1 MTVAD
6 TLQEADIQN
15 ELAAAQ
21 EAIRRLRRYV
31 PAAVAEGILHDQER
45 LRGERREVAVLFAD
59 MVNFTR
65 LSASLDAESVFGL
78 INDLLSR
85 LVECIHRYDGTVDKF
100 TGDGLMAVF
109 GAPIAH
115 ENNPELAV
123 RAALDMQKAA
133 AAFGPIALAQLGA
146 PLKIRIGI
154 HTGPAVAGILGAQ
167 EQAAYTVI
175 GATVNLAARMESL
188 ARPGHILVSPR
199 VYQQT
204 HTLFNF
210 QAMGTAQ
217 VKGIVEP
224 VVIYEAIGGRS
235 EPLPTQGV
243 AGVTDIFVGRDAE
256 LEQLR
261 TLVTAFLDDQHGRLV
276 EIQGEAGVGKSRLVS
291 EGLSTLSSNQV
302 TIWQGRALPYGQG
315 VGYGVFRSLLQHATR
330 SCPPDEGNVLVSPAL
345 RPFLRQVLG
354 LTPTPEEQTIFRH
367 LEPERVKQLTIVAL
381 REWVLGQARQQPVIL
396 ILEDLHWADDLS
408 RDTLRA
414 LVNLIHE
421 APVLLCVVS
430 RPRPGAPLDLTVHP
444 AEEPLAAPLH
454 LSLELEPLSPEHS
467 REMLG
472 HLVNLHGLSESFINT
487 ILTRAA
493 CNPFYIEEFVHMLI
507 EKQVLMLEDGQWQ
520 VVTARAL
527 QELEVPAT
535 LRGLMMARVD
545 RLPGDLQDVLRSAA
559 VIGMQFSARL
569 LEAVVHRLHGPISV
583 VPLLERLKDLGLLV
597 ERPEAG
603 EMVYAFRHIITQETV
618 YHGLLRSQRPE
629 LHRTVAWCI
638 ESLYSADLSNQV
650 QVLALH
656 YHLAHEHNKAMH
668 YALLAGDRARE
679 HFANR
684 EAIEYYSRVL
694 QLSQHLSNCKA
705 ERWQAVVG
713 LGQVKQHIG
722 EYEEAIACHRAAL
735 EEWPQA
741 PPEDRAQAMLELGQV
756 WEKRGDLQ
764 EAEGWLHQGLAQLGD
779 AGATFPQL
787 TARLYSELGWLGLR
801 RGNLTT
807 AQEWLEQGSTL
818 VGDTGRYDVLSSIL
832 NRLGLVYYNRG
843 EWKRATMYVERALEL
858 RERLGDLVGYARSLN
873 NLGILKEASGDWD
886 GALAN
891 YERAAETHE
900 RIGEVEGL
908 AIAYTNLGD
917 LYANRGD
924 WARAEENL
932 LRSFTLA
939 RRIAHPYQL
948 ALAHTNL
955 GEVYLLQK
963 RWVDCAQHLNAAI
976 PLYTE
981 AGARANLNLSEAYY
995 LQGILH
1001 LEQGQTD
1008 AALQWAERN
1017 YNLLREVTGA
1027 DEGESVEWG
1036 RYERLMGRIAQAHDD
1051 LVAASLHLERSAAI
1065 FHASDSQI
1073 EAGRAA
1079 YWSSLLSLK
1088 LHQPESAREELLV
1101 AQEIFKRLG
1110 AAADLQHVGEQ
1121 LARLEEA

>member
-1 MTVAD
+1 
-6 TLQEADIQN
+6 
-15 ELAAAQ
+15 
-21 EAIRRLRRYV
+21 
-31 PAAVAEGILHDQER
+31 
-45 LRGERREVAVLFAD
+45 
-59 MVNFTR
+59 
-65 LSASLDAESVFGL
+65 
-78 INDLLSR
+78 
-85 LVECIHRYDGTVDKF
+85 
-100 TGDGLMAVF
+100 
-109 GAPIAH
+109 
-115 ENNPELAV
+115 
-123 RAALDMQKAA
+123 
-133 AAFGPIALAQLGA
+133 
-146 PLKIRIGI
+146 
-154 HTGPAVAGILGAQ
+154 
-167 EQAAYTVI
+167 
-175 GATVNLAARMESL
+175 
-188 ARPGHILVSPR
+188 
-199 VYQQT
+199 
-204 HTLFNF
+204 
-210 QAMGTAQ
+210 
-217 VKGIVEP
+217 
-224 VVIYEAIGGRS
+224 
-235 EPLPTQGV
+235 
-243 AGVTDIFVGRDAE
+243 
-256 LEQLR
+256 
-261 TLVTAFLDDQHGRLV
+261 
-276 EIQGEAGVGKSRLVS
+276 
-291 EGLSTLSSNQV
+291 
-302 TIWQGRALPYGQG
+302 
-315 VGYGVFRSLLQHATR
+315 
-330 SCPPDEGNVLVSPAL
+330 
-345 RPFLRQVLG
+345 
-354 LTPTPEEQTIFRH
+354 
-367 LEPERVKQLTIVAL
+367 
-381 REWVLGQARQQPVIL
+381 
-396 ILEDLHWADDLS
+396 
-408 RDTLRA
+408 
-414 LVNLIHE
+414 
-421 APVLLCVVS
+421 
-430 RPRPGAPLDLTVHP
+430 
-444 AEEPLAAPLH
+444 
-454 LSLELEPLSPEHS
+454 
-467 REMLG
+467 
-472 HLVNLHGLSESFINT
+472 
-487 ILTRAA
+487 
-493 CNPFYIEEFVHMLI
+493 
-507 EKQVLMLEDGQWQ
+507 
-520 VVTARAL
+520 
-527 QELEVPAT
+527 
-535 LRGLMMARVD
+535 
-545 RLPGDLQDVLRSAA
+545 
-559 VIGMQFSARL
+559 
-569 LEAVVHRLHGPISV
+569 
-583 VPLLERLKDLGLLV
+583 
-597 ERPEAG
+597 
-603 EMVYAFRHIITQETV
+603 
-618 YHGLLRSQRPE
+618 
-629 LHRTVAWCI
+629 
-638 ESLYSADLSNQV
+638 
-650 QVLALH
+650 
-656 YHLAHEHNKAMH
+656 
-668 YALLAGDRARE
+668 
-679 HFANR
+679 
-684 EAIEYYSRVL
+684 
-694 QLSQHLSNCKA
+694 
-705 ERWQAVVG
+705 
-713 LGQVKQHIG
+713 
-722 EYEEAIACHRAAL
+722 
-735 EEWPQA
+735 
-741 PPEDRAQAMLELGQV
+741 MLELGQV

-787 TARLYSELGWLGLR
+787 IARLYSELGWLGLR

-843 EWKRATMYVERALEL
+843 EWKRATMYVERALKL

-1036 RYERLMGRIAQAHDD
+1036 RYERLMGRIAQAHGD

-1079 YWSSLLSLK
+1079 YWSSLLSLE